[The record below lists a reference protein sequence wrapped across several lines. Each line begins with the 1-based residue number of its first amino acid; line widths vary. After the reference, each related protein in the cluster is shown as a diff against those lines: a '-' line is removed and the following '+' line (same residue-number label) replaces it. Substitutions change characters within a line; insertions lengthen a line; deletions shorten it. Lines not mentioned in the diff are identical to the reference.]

1 MGGDKLSARTLG
13 LSGEIWN
20 AQLCI
25 SRSSSSSSRSS
36 DLTPPTGQTLEQ
48 DVGIGAGQM
57 FEEVHYKEM
66 LEEDQ
71 VEEMSEEDQEKKGTV
86 GVGRFSVMYGGAVNR
101 GCRPSHT
108 RK

>member
-1 MGGDKLSARTLG
+1 MGQRETAPIHSAVYLARGDKLSARTLG

-25 SRSSSSSSRSS
+25 SRTSSSSSRSS

-57 FEEVHYKEM
+57 MEEVHDKEM

-71 VEEMSEEDQEKKGTV
+71 EEMSEEDQEKKHKIGE
-86 GVGRFSVMYGGAVNR
+86 AV
-101 GCRPSHT
+101 T
-108 RK
+108 QM